1 MERPRTEF
9 ASASS
14 TRCSEGEAI
23 VRSCVKI
30 GWQIAG
36 SDICGAWSAR
46 CSRASFVDVQ
56 SKIRCLRLFRA
67 AAIINLFWPS
77 LAPAAL
83 GRHGSPRT
91 NSIERTLSS
100 VLMRSAVLR
109 VLSCAVLTRLF
120 FMAIS
125 GRRHLSTRPP
135 FGNLVFFEE
144 DLATDFGFRW
154 TTPLFAPAGECPQRN
169 SEHRCE
175 LFRGDITPPFDRDF
189 VSNA

>member
-1 MERPRTEF
+1 MANCRWRSRRRMVCTVF
-9 ASASS
+9 ARIVC
-14 TRCSEGEAI
+14 RCSIAKIEDPVPATT
-23 VRSCVKI
+23 RSYGQYQSVLAHPCARSVWKA
-30 GWQIAG
+30 WAG
-36 SDICGAWSAR
+36 SNKLHRD
-46 CSRASFVDVQ
+46 
-56 SKIRCLRLFRA
+56 
-67 AAIINLFWPS
+67 
-77 LAPAAL
+77 
-83 GRHGSPRT
+83 
-91 NSIERTLSS
+91 TLSS
-100 VLMRSAVLR
+100 ARMRSAVVR
-109 VLSCAVLTRLF
+109 ALSCAVLTRLF